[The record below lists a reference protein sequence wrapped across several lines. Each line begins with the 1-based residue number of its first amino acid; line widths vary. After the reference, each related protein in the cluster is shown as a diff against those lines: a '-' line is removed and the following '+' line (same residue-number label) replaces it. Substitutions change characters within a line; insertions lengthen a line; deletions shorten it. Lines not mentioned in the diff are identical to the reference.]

1 MRGGP
6 AEGRLPGQK
15 GGHRPWRTSQR
26 LDPGPR
32 WPVFAQQ
39 PWSSGGS
46 ARAASALGEFR
57 RLKAHWQGI
66 LNAFD
71 SRLSNGSVEGMNA
84 QIQAAKARARGFR
97 TTRNLITVC
106 YLIGGKLTHL
116 PASPYGTTCRPA
128 AA

>member
-1 MRGGP
+1 MRYLISAIGSQLWRC
-6 AEGRLPGQK
+6 RLEPFK
-15 GGHRPWRTSQR
+15 R
-26 LDPGPR
+26 L
-32 WPVFAQQ
+32 
-39 PWSSGGS
+39 
-46 ARAASALGEFR
+46 ALT
-57 RLKAHWQGI
+57 LKAHWQGI
-66 LNAFD
+66 LNAFG

>member
-1 MRGGP
+1 
-6 AEGRLPGQK
+6 
-15 GGHRPWRTSQR
+15 
-26 LDPGPR
+26 
-32 WPVFAQQ
+32 
-39 PWSSGGS
+39 
-46 ARAASALGEFR
+46 
-57 RLKAHWQGI
+57 
-66 LNAFD
+66 
-71 SRLSNGSVEGMNA
+71 MNA

>member
-1 MRGGP
+1 MGQHRVCDALIGGAVQP
-6 AEGRLPGQK
+6 RISLLRYLISAIGSQLWRCRLEPFK
-15 GGHRPWRTSQR
+15 R
-26 LDPGPR
+26 L
-32 WPVFAQQ
+32 
-39 PWSSGGS
+39 
-46 ARAASALGEFR
+46 ALT
-57 RLKAHWQGI
+57 LKAHWQGI
-66 LNAFD
+66 LNAFG